1 MNVALW
7 LMTGTLAV
15 MAFSAA
21 QAWPKRDYERRSFVE
36 QLADMK

>member
-15 MAFSAA
+15 KALGAA
-21 QAWPKRDYERRSFVE
+21 QVWPERDYERRSFAE
-36 QLADMK
+36 QLADVK